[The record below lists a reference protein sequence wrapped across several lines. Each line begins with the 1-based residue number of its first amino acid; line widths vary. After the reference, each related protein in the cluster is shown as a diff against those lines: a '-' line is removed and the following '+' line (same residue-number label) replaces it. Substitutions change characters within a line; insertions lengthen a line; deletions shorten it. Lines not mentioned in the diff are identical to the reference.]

1 MRGYLFAVATIAIG
15 IAAACGS
22 GDDSTFQDGGKDA
35 TNGDAT
41 QAFTNVTVEPAD
53 VTLTVPIAGSAAQD
67 YKAYADTNGQ
77 THVDV
82 TAQCA
87 FKVADGALGAFSAAH
102 FASNPRGGDT
112 TVTATCGGSQG
123 TGNLHLLLKGWILGS
138 GAPQNAPTL
147 FANATTGTDPQHTP
161 AMQYPLD
168 KSVAPLNIPSID
180 SQWTTAQND
189 LFHLTWTSKHIAIEL
204 YTLQADAQ
212 FADDVWA
219 NVAAS
224 ASGDAVAVN
233 VEGLAQGSPT
243 TKYASAPI
251 TLNMSHDIIDNTAIY
266 WWASSQGNLMTQ
278 TFGQTG
284 APSQV
289 KGNCTSCHSVSRSG
303 SRIGYSRC
311 VNNDC
316 GQLYAGYMKY
326 DTVNKVWND
335 TLNADGK
342 TLQGTYTTFSPIGY
356 PYADDKQSLSL
367 LALSSCHLTLVN
379 PDTGTGVA
387 SNVDTVSTHLNNNPT
402 RCATMPD
409 WSPDGKNVVFASTP
423 NQGQWIDVSNS
434 AIAIMS
440 YTNNGNAHTFGE
452 PSFIVS
458 NPITLVTSGTY
469 NNFFFPS
476 FSPDGSYIVFN
487 AARAGWRNFSVAG
500 SPGQR
505 LMITNPIGAWTVD
518 LGGLNGAGD
527 MDITWPHWAPSKN
540 SDYYWV
546 VFSTERDYGHKLTK
560 TNTAPVCVAN
570 GVQQCKQIWIS
581 AISKAKLSAKSPP
594 DDPSAPPV
602 WMPGQD
608 LGADNISPY
617 WTLPTS
623 AIPQ

>member
-1 MRGYLFAVATIAIG
+1 MRGYLFAAAIVIAS
-15 IAAACGS
+15 ACGS
-22 GDDSTFQDGGKDA
+22 GDDSNFQDGGKDA
-35 TNGDAT
+35 TNGDVT
-41 QAFTNVTVEPAD
+41 QTFANVTVEPPD

-82 TAQCA
+82 TSLCA
-87 FKVADGALGAFSAAH
+87 FKVTDGALGAFAAAH

-112 TVTATCGGSQG
+112 TVTATCGGAQG
-123 TGNLHLLLKGWILGS
+123 TGNLHLLLKGWILATGT
-138 GAPQNAPTL
+138 PQNAPTL
-147 FANATTGTDPQHTP
+147 FANATAGADTQRTP
-161 AMQYPLD
+161 AMEYPLD
-168 KSVAPLNIPSID
+168 KSVSPLNIPSID
-180 SQWTTAQND
+180 SQWTTMQND

-204 YTLQADAQ
+204 YTIQADAQ

-224 ASGDAVAVN
+224 ASGDAVSVA
-233 VEGLAQGSPT
+233 VEGLAQGSPS
-243 TKYASAPI
+243 TKYPSAAI

-266 WWASSQGNLMTQ
+266 WWASSQGSLITQ

-284 APSQV
+284 APTQV
-289 KGNCTSCHSVSRSG
+289 KNGCTSCHSVSRSG

-311 VNNDC
+311 VNNNC
-316 GQLYAGYMKY
+316 GTIGVGYMKF
-326 DTVNKVWND
+326 DTVNKVWTD
-335 TLNADGK
+335 TLNADSLTIPGS
-342 TLQGTYTTFSPIGY
+342 YTTFSPIGY

-367 LALSSCHLTLVN
+367 ASSSACHLTLVN

-387 SNVDTVSTHLNNNPT
+387 SNVDTVSTHMNGNPG

-409 WSPDGKNVVFASTP
+409 WSPDGKTIVFASTP
-423 NQGQWIDVSNS
+423 NAGQWIDVSNS
-434 AIAIMS
+434 AIATMS
-440 YTNNGNAHTFGE
+440 YTFANSTHTFGE
-452 PSFIVS
+452 PTLIV
-458 NPITLVTSGTY
+458 NGNLTLSSGTY

-476 FSPDGSYIVFN
+476 FSPDGSYVVFN
-487 AARAGWRNFSVAG
+487 AARAGWRNFTVAG

-505 LMITNPIGAWTVD
+505 LLMTNPTGAWTVE
-518 LGGLNGAGD
+518 LAGLNGGGD
-527 MDITWPHWAPSKN
+527 LDITWPHWAPSKAA
-540 SDYYWV
+540 DYYWV
-546 VFSTERDYGHKLTK
+546 VFSTERNYGHKLTK
-560 TNTAPVCVAN
+560 QNSASVCVAN

-581 AISKAKLSAKSPP
+581 AISKSTLSAKTPP

>member
-1 MRGYLFAVATIAIG
+1 MRWYLFAAAIAV
-15 IAAACGS
+15 AAACGS
-22 GDDSTFQDGGKDA
+22 GDDSGFTDGGKDV
-35 TNGDAT
+35 TSGDVT
-41 QAFTNVTVEPAD
+41 QTFANVTVDPPD
-53 VTLTVPIAGSAAQD
+53 VTLTVPIAGSATQD

-82 TAQCA
+82 TSLCS
-87 FKVADGALGAFSAAH
+87 FKVADTALGDFAAAKFS
-102 FASNPRGGDT
+102 SNPRGGDT
-112 TVTATCGGSQG
+112 TVTATCGTAQG
-123 TGNLHLLLKGWILGS
+123 TGNLHLVLKGWILANGT
-138 GAPQNAPTL
+138 PQNAPTL
-147 FANATTGTDPQHTP
+147 FTNATAGTDPQHTP
-161 AMQYPLD
+161 SLEYPLD

-212 FADDVWA
+212 FADDVWG

-224 ASGDAVAVN
+224 ASGDAISIVI
-233 VEGLAQGSPT
+233 EGLAQGSPT
-243 TKYASAPI
+243 TKYASAPS
-251 TLNMSHDIIDNTAIY
+251 TLNMSKDKIDNTAIY
-266 WWASSQGNLMTQ
+266 WWASSQGNLETQ

-284 APSQV
+284 LPTQV
-289 KGNCTSCHSVSRSG
+289 KGNCTSCHSVARSG

-311 VNNDC
+311 VGGDC
-316 GQLYAGYMKY
+316 GQLFAGYMKY

-342 TLQGTYTTFSPIGY
+342 AFQGSYTTFSPIGY
-356 PYADDKQSLSL
+356 PYTDDKQSLSL
-367 LALSSCHLTLVN
+367 LALSSCHLTLMN
-379 PDTGTGVA
+379 PDTGTQVT
-387 SNVDTVSTHLNNNPT
+387 SNVDTVSTHLNGNPT

-409 WSPDGKNVVFASTP
+409 WSPDGKNIVFASTP

-440 YTNNGNAHTFGE
+440 YTNNGNTHTFGE
-452 PSFIVS
+452 PSLIVS

-487 AARAGWRNFSVAG
+487 AARAAWRNFTVAA

-505 LMITNPIGAWTVD
+505 LMITNPIGAWAVE
-518 LGGLNGAGD
+518 LAGLNGGGD
-527 MDITWPHWAPSKN
+527 LDITWPHWAPSQS

-546 VFSTERDYGHKLTK
+546 VFSTERNYGHKLTK
-560 TNTAPVCVAN
+560 QNTASACVAN

-581 AISKAKLSAKSPP
+581 AISKSTLSAKSPP